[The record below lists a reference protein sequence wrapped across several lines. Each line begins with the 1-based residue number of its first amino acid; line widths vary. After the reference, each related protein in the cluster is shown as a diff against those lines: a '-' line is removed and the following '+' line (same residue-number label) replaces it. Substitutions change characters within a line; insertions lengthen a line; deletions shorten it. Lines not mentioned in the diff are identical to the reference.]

1 MKNEAAVLVG
11 RPLMG
16 GGLIVIISAVY
27 LQKQQRAIITD
38 HSLPQKTNKLQIW

>member
-16 GGLIVIISAVY
+16 GGLIVIISVS
-27 LQKQQRAIITD
+27 T
-38 HSLPQKTNKLQIW
+38 KTAKSNYNRSQSSTKD